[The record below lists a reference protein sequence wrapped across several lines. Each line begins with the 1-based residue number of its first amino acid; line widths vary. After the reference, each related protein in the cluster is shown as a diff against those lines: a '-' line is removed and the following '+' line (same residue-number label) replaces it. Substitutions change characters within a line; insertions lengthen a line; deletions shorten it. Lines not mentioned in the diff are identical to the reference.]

1 MPGGVLQLAMAPPIL
16 SIEVDASRVLG
27 ALGRT
32 LITMGVMTLL
42 FVAFQLWGTGL
53 LTAQAQAGLEKDFDA
68 LLAEAE
74 DENLVVI
81 AAVPPTPG
89 AGPDADT
96 DADADPDSPVIEPV
110 PTEPPLTA
118 AQLAEQQAARE
129 RLAELLWQPQG
140 EVIARL
146 SIPDIGVDERVVE
159 GVGVP
164 DLRKGPGH
172 YGGTPLPGMPG
183 NVAIA
188 GHRTTY
194 GAPFN
199 RINELEP
206 GDEIKVE
213 TVQGLF
219 TYRVVEQ
226 DSGKGFFIVPP
237 SGVHVLD
244 QDFAE
249 SPNRLTLTACHPK
262 YTARQRIIVVAEL
275 VGEPVER
282 IARPGTLPVVAGGL
296 ASEYGGTGQPAEP
309 TPTPVPTM
317 QVAEATPTVIVE
329 TDPIDE
335 DPIDEDPS
343 TVGIVLQGPEP
354 PAGEGLGEGFGEGLN
369 GDDGAVFP
377 AVLWGLAAAAI
388 WLAVSFWGRRWKKWP
403 AYAAGVAPFTVV
415 LFVCFMYIDRAL
427 PSY

>member
-1 MPGGVLQLAMAPPIL
+1 
-16 SIEVDASRVLG
+16 
-27 ALGRT
+27 
-32 LITMGVMTLL
+32 MGVMTLL

-81 AAVPPTPG
+81 AAVAPTPVVAPTPG
-89 AGPDADT
+89 VDT
-96 DADADPDSPVIEPV
+96 DPDSPVVEPT

-118 AQLAEQQAARE
+118 EELAEQQAARE

-140 EVIARL
+140 EVVARL
-146 SIPDIGVDERVVE
+146 SIPAIGVDERVVE

-194 GAPFN
+194 GAPFG

-206 GDEIKVE
+206 GDEIKIE

-219 TYRVVEQ
+219 TYRVIEQ

-249 SPNRLTLTACHPK
+249 SPNRVTLTACHPK

-282 IARPGTLPVVAGGL
+282 IPRPGTLAVVTGGL
-296 ASEYGGTGQPAEP
+296 ASEYGGAGQPAEP
-309 TPTPVPTM
+309 TATPAPTA

-335 DPIDEDPS
+335 DPS
-343 TVGIVLQGPEP
+343 TVGVVLQGPEP
-354 PAGEGLGEGFGEGLN
+354 PAGEGLSDGFGEGLD
-369 GDDGAVFP
+369 GDGGAVFP

-415 LFVCFMYIDRAL
+415 LFVCFLYIDRAL

>member
-1 MPGGVLQLAMAPPIL
+1 MPREVLQLAIAPPIL

-27 ALGRT
+27 AVGRA
-32 LITMGVMTLL
+32 LITIGVMTLL

-74 DENLVVI
+74 DDDLVVI
-81 AAVPPTPG
+81 AAVVPTPG
-89 AGPDADT
+89 VDT
-96 DADADPDSPVIEPV
+96 DADADSPVVEPA
-110 PTEPPLTA
+110 PTEPPLTSEE
-118 AQLAEQQAARE
+118 LAEQQAARE

-140 EVIARL
+140 EVVARL

-194 GAPFN
+194 GAPFG

-206 GDEIKVE
+206 GDEIKIE

-219 TYRVVEQ
+219 TYRVIEQ

-249 SPNRLTLTACHPK
+249 SPNRVTLTACHPK

-282 IARPGTLPVVAGGL
+282 IPRPDALAVVTGGL
-296 ASEYGGTGQPAEP
+296 ASEYGGAGQAAEPAATP
-309 TPTPVPTM
+309 TPTA

-335 DPIDEDPS
+335 DPS
-343 TVGIVLQGPEP
+343 TVGVVLQDPEP
-354 PAGEGLGEGFGEGLN
+354 PAGEGLSEGFGEGLD

-388 WLAVSFWGRRWKKWP
+388 WLTVSFWGRRWKKWP
-403 AYAAGVAPFTVV
+403 AYAAGIAPFTVV
-415 LFVCFMYIDRAL
+415 LFVCFLYIDRAL